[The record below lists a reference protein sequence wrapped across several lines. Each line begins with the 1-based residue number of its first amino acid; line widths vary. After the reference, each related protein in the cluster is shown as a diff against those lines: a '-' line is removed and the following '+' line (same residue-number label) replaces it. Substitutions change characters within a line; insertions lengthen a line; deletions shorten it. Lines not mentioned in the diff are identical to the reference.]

1 MLRAVPVLLV
11 ALILAACG
19 GAASSPSSAPESADA
34 SAHPSGHAA
43 ATVSVTGV
51 DYAFEDVPATVEA
64 GSELTFHN
72 GGTEPHEMVV
82 IRINDGVT
90 KTIDDLL
97 ELPEDEALQFATVI
111 GAAMALPGEDAEDT
125 VTVSEPG
132 NYAMVCFIPV
142 GSSAADLES
151 SEPPAGPPHFTEGMV
166 TSFTVE

>member
-11 ALILAACG
+11 ALVLAACG
-19 GAASSPSSAPESADA
+19 GTAPSASADA
-34 SAHPSGHAA
+34 TAHASGHTA
-43 ATVSVTGV
+43 ATVNVTGV

-90 KTIDDLL
+90 KTIDELL
-97 ELPEDEALQFATVI
+97 ELPEDEALEFASVV

-125 VTVSEPG
+125 VTVSDPG
-132 NYAMVCFIPV
+132 NYAMVCFVPV
-142 GSSAADLES
+142 GSTAEDLES
-151 SEPPAGPPHFTEGMV
+151 SEPPAGPPHFAEGMV

>member
-19 GAASSPSSAPESADA
+19 GTASSPSSAPASAEA
-34 SAHPSGHAA
+34 SAHASAHAG

-90 KTIDDLL
+90 QTIDDLL
-97 ELPEDEALQFATVI
+97 ELPEDEALELATVV
-111 GAAMALPGEDAEDT
+111 GAAMALPGEDAEDAVT
-125 VTVSEPG
+125 VTEPG

-142 GSSAADLES
+142 GSTAEDLQS